1 MMTEDADCLPFP
13 MSELQEPGETR
24 QEQDTIHLQVP
35 LSRAVELC
43 ADAQRYSGCTSRL
56 GDTIAEI

>member
-13 MSELQEPGETR
+13 MSELQEPEETR

-35 LSRAVELC
+35 LSRAVELY
-43 ADAQRYSGCTSRL
+43 ADA
-56 GDTIAEI
+56 